1 MIQKHN
7 IMKTRTLL
15 LAFAL
20 FFGMAL
26 SAQVRSTTATK
37 APVKSGTS
45 KSNQSTMGGTTTTT
59 GAPACYVGKTWKLA
73 KIEKFGVEKDPGDD
87 QKTDMLV
94 LNADGTFK
102 IILKGVEK
110 SGTYSRG
117 SWLNLKPAD
126 GSEALP
132 IKVESCN
139 DSELKADWRDGDTHN
154 HFTYKAQ

>member
-1 MIQKHN
+1 
-7 IMKTRTLL
+7 MKTRSLL
-15 LAFAL
+15 IALAL
-20 FFGMAL
+20 FVGISV
-26 SAQVRSTTATK
+26 SAQIKSTSATK
-37 APVKSGTS
+37 APAKTGTS
-45 KSNQSTMGGTTTTT
+45 KSTQSGQTSGGTTTP
-59 GAPACYVGKTWKLA
+59 PACYAGKTWKLS

-87 QKTDMLV
+87 QKGDMLI
-94 LNADGTFK
+94 LNLDGTFK

-110 SGTYSRG
+110 TGTYSRG